1 MYNETTFNLTLLIG
15 LVTGAI
21 IGATIYHLIIY
32 RFTNDVEK
40 QLKKTIKSYEN
51 LLLEK
56 VNDSVKE
63 FDLLKSF
70 FVSISND
77 ITREQKDIYE
87 STHDIAEDL
96 NSFFKELQST
106 QKIRVALENEIV
118 KLKNINNRLTKQLKE
133 K

>member
-1 MYNETTFNLTLLIG
+1 MYNEITFNLTLLIG

-70 FVSISND
+70 FVSISNN

-96 NSFFKELQST
+96 NSFFKELEST
-106 QKIRVALENEIV
+106 QKVRVTLENEIV

>member
-1 MYNETTFNLTLLIG
+1 MDNEIYSLTLIIG
-15 LVTGAI
+15 LVAGAI
-21 IGATIYHLIIY
+21 IGAIIYHLIVY

-40 QLKKTIKSYEN
+40 QLKKTIKNYEN
-51 LLLEK
+51 LLIEK
-56 VNDSVKE
+56 AKDSVKE
-63 FDLLKSF
+63 FDILKSF

>member
-77 ITREQKDIYE
+77 ITREQKDIYQ

-96 NSFFKELQST
+96 NSFFKELEST
-106 QKIRVALENEIV
+106 QKVRVTLENEIV
-118 KLKNINNRLTKQLKE
+118 KLKNINNRLTKQLKD

>member
-1 MYNETTFNLTLLIG
+1 MDNEIYSLTLIMG
-15 LVTGAI
+15 LVAGAI
-21 IGATIYHLIIY
+21 IGAIIYHLIVY

-51 LLLEK
+51 LLIEK
-56 VNDSVKE
+56 AKDSVKE
-63 FDLLKSF
+63 FDLLKSS

>member
-1 MYNETTFNLTLLIG
+1 MDNEIYSLTLIMG
-15 LVTGAI
+15 LVAGAI
-21 IGATIYHLIIY
+21 IGAIIYHLIVY

-51 LLLEK
+51 LLIEK
-56 VNDSVKE
+56 AKDSVKE

-87 STHDIAEDL
+87 STHHIAEDL

>member
-87 STHDIAEDL
+87 STHDIVEDL
-96 NSFFKELQST
+96 NSFFKELEST
-106 QKIRVALENEIV
+106 QKVRVTLENEIV

>member
-21 IGATIYHLIIY
+21 NGATIYHLIIY

-96 NSFFKELQST
+96 NSFFKELEST
-106 QKIRVALENEIV
+106 QKVRVTLENEIV

>member
-1 MYNETTFNLTLLIG
+1 MDNEIFNLTLIMG
-15 LVTGAI
+15 LVAGAI
-21 IGATIYHLIIY
+21 VGATIYHLIVY

-51 LLLEK
+51 LLIEK
-56 VNDSVKE
+56 AKDSLKE
-63 FDLLKSF
+63 FDILKSF

-96 NSFFKELQST
+96 NSFFKELEST

>member
-1 MYNETTFNLTLLIG
+1 MYNQTTFNLTLLIG

-96 NSFFKELQST
+96 NSFFKELEST
-106 QKIRVALENEIV
+106 QKVRVTLENEIV

>member
-96 NSFFKELQST
+96 NSFFKELEST
-106 QKIRVALENEIV
+106 QKVRVTLENEIV
-118 KLKNINNRLTKQLKE
+118 KLKNINNRLTKQLKD

>member
-1 MYNETTFNLTLLIG
+1 MDNEIFNLTLIMG
-15 LVTGAI
+15 LVAGAI
-21 IGATIYHLIIY
+21 IGAIIYHLIVY

-51 LLLEK
+51 LLIEK
-56 VNDSVKE
+56 AKDSVKE
-63 FDLLKSF
+63 FDILKSF

>member
-70 FVSISND
+70 FVSISNN

-96 NSFFKELQST
+96 NSFFKELEST
-106 QKIRVALENEIV
+106 QKVRVTLENEIV

>member
-1 MYNETTFNLTLLIG
+1 
-15 LVTGAI
+15 
-21 IGATIYHLIIY
+21 
-32 RFTNDVEK
+32 
-40 QLKKTIKSYEN
+40 LKKTIKSYEN
-51 LLLEK
+51 LLIEK
-56 VNDSVKE
+56 AKDSVKE

>member
-1 MYNETTFNLTLLIG
+1 MDNEIFNLTLIMG
-15 LVTGAI
+15 LVAGAI
-21 IGATIYHLIIY
+21 IGAIIYHLIVY

-40 QLKKTIKSYEN
+40 QLKKTIKNYEN
-51 LLLEK
+51 LLIEK
-56 VNDSVKE
+56 AKDSVKE
-63 FDLLKSF
+63 FDILKSF

>member
-51 LLLEK
+51 LLVEK

-96 NSFFKELQST
+96 NSFFKELEST
-106 QKIRVALENEIV
+106 QKVRVTLENEIV

>member
-1 MYNETTFNLTLLIG
+1 MDNEIFSLTLIMG
-15 LVTGAI
+15 LVAGAI
-21 IGATIYHLIIY
+21 IGATTYHLIVY
-32 RFTNDVEK
+32 RFTNDIEK

-51 LLLEK
+51 LLIEK
-56 VNDSVKE
+56 AKDSVKE
-63 FDLLKSF
+63 FDILKSF

-96 NSFFKELQST
+96 NSFFKELEST

>member
-96 NSFFKELQST
+96 NSFFKELEST
-106 QKIRVALENEIV
+106 QKVRVTLENEIV

>member
-77 ITREQKDIYE
+77 ITREQKDIYQ

-96 NSFFKELQST
+96 NSFFKELEST
-106 QKIRVALENEIV
+106 QKVRVTLENEIV

>member
-1 MYNETTFNLTLLIG
+1 MDNEIYSLTLIMG
-15 LVTGAI
+15 LVAGAI
-21 IGATIYHLIIY
+21 IGAIIYHLIVY

-51 LLLEK
+51 LLIEK
-56 VNDSVKE
+56 AKDSVKE
-63 FDLLKSF
+63 FDILKSF

>member
-63 FDLLKSF
+63 FDLLKSS

-96 NSFFKELQST
+96 NSFFKELEST
-106 QKIRVALENEIV
+106 QKVRVTLENEIV
-118 KLKNINNRLTKQLKE
+118 KLKNINHRLTKKLQE